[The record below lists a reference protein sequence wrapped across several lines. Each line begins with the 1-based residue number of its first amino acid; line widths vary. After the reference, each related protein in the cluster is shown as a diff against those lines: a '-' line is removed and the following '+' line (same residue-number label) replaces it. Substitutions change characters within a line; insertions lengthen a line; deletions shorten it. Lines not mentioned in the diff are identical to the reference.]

1 MPERIE
7 QETVQTPTPVPVA
20 PAEPERS
27 PSEMTQEEIVA
38 REKARR
44 YRLRFVDLRTEEP
57 AYNLIHELP
66 VEMMVRH
73 CFVPLGREGEILYVA
88 MADPRNLDVIDEIEA
103 QLHVRLRTS

>member
-1 MPERIE
+1 MPETIQQRPDAESPEAIS
-7 QETVQTPTPVPVA
+7 PVA
-20 PAEPERS
+20 ALRNPAD
-27 PSEMTQEEIVA
+27 MTQEEVAA

-73 CFVPLGREGEILYVA
+73 CFVPLGREGDILYVA
-88 MADPRNLDVIDEIEA
+88 MADPSNLDVI
-103 QLHVRLRTS
+103 V